1 MFLPED
7 NRMLAYAPR
16 PSLGDH
22 RRWKPTVEIAPNCPR
37 CESSNTKF
45 CYYNNYSLTQPRY
58 FCKGCRRYW
67 TKGGSLRNVPVGG
80 GCRKNRRGKSARIST
95 DSITSS
101 SSSSSIQTADSAQ
114 FLESGLRPDQAL
126 DDMFDNY
133 HNSGARGTNIDMAV
147 MYARYLNQVP
157 HKPPAEAEDSFGFI
171 GSAPAELS
179 SSSAPSTDLNCQSG
193 ASQLDEG
200 NLGYMGSNC
209 GGEQSADVLGFSV
222 ESGSMDQSLLPA
234 ASGGD
239 EFPMNWGSVYPGL
252 PWSLPEQHQEEVL
265 TPAPAEIGSIH
276 HFPELMIGDWSS
288 MEQSGF
294 EAF

>member
-1 MFLPED
+1 
-7 NRMLAYAPR
+7 
-16 PSLGDH
+16 
-22 RRWKPTVEIAPNCPR
+22 
-37 CESSNTKF
+37 
-45 CYYNNYSLTQPRY
+45 
-58 FCKGCRRYW
+58 
-67 TKGGSLRNVPVGG
+67 
-80 GCRKNRRGKSARIST
+80 
-95 DSITSS
+95 
-101 SSSSSIQTADSAQ
+101 
-114 FLESGLRPDQAL
+114 
-126 DDMFDNY
+126 MFDNY

-157 HKPPAEAEDSFGFI
+157 HKPTAEAEDSFGFI

-193 ASQLDEG
+193 ASVLDEG

-252 PWSLPEQHQEEVL
+252 PWSLPEQHEEEVL